1 MDIERSLELASKAT
15 PGPWWS
21 EPRDDGT
28 HEVLCDPQFSSVA
41 DCYGCLDNCDEGKEN
56 AAFIADAREN
66 YPELLKRF
74 KRLRELRAEM
84 KTFRS
89 ALDAYAFI
97 QLLSEHMDELDQ
109 LLSID
114 GKDGA

>member
-1 MDIERSLELASKAT
+1 MDIERSLELANKAT

-74 KRLRELRAEM
+74 KRVRQLVSEMIEIDGGISEQWPATTGELR
-84 KTFRS
+84 R
-89 ALDAYAFI
+89 
-97 QLLSEHMDELDQ
+97 LLSLN
-109 LLSID
+109 